1 MLDLTKEV
9 QYIKG
14 VGPSRAKLLRSL
26 GVNTVF
32 DLLYLLPRRYLDLT
46 PLNFEQGIG
55 RENLSAFP
63 CIVTEKGHEVA
74 TRSRMKIVKI
84 PVTDGKRKG
93 FAVFFNQPYMKDTFK
108 PGDKLI
114 LVGKIKKNFGEYEIT
129 NPEWQRFDEIESSDY
144 TKICPVYPLTRG
156 LTQKILRK
164 IVKNVFQ
171 EDLKIEEVL
180 PLSILKKYK
189 LMPKLH
195 ALKNIHFPESWEELR
210 RAQERLAFEELLVF
224 QLAMMVTKRHIMG
237 EKRKNKYVDFDITPF
252 LRNLPFSLTK
262 GQEKVVMDI
271 ISDLQSERV
280 MNRLIQG
287 DVGSGK
293 TVVATIALYLAAK
306 NGYQGAFMV
315 PTEILAIQHAT
326 TLKRYLEPLGIR
338 VEVLKGDMPKSE
350 KKRVLEGLEN
360 GSVKIIVG
368 THAIIQ
374 DDIKFNRLGMVI
386 TDEQH
391 RFGVRQRES
400 LVKKGHYPDV
410 IVMSATPIPRT
421 LALTIYSDLDI
432 SIIDTMPEGRQKVE
446 TFVVDDS
453 MRHKVYKFVEA
464 EVKKGHQAYVV
475 CPAVE
480 ESELGLA
487 SVDEIGRELAEKFPH
502 LNIGVLHGKMKAE
515 EKDNVMKD
523 FCARRIDVLVAT
535 TVIEVG
541 VDVPSATVMV
551 VENAERFG
559 LAQLHQLRG
568 RVGRS
573 NLKSY
578 CIFITGSKDRNVRAR
593 LNFMMKSHNGFEIAQ
608 KDLEIRGPGE
618 FLGIRQHGLPEFKFV
633 PLIRDIRILETTKSL
648 AAEII
653 DRDLLST
660 SEFAGIRKAIEEKL
674 KII

>member
-46 PLNFEQGIG
+46 PLNFEQGIAG
-55 RENLSAFP
+55 EEVGAFP
-63 CIVTEKGHEVA
+63 CVVTEKGYEVA
-74 TRSRMKIVKI
+74 TRSGMKIVKI

-93 FAVFFNQPYMKDTFK
+93 FAVFFNQPYMKDAFK

-252 LRNLPFSLTK
+252 LKNLPFSLTK

-618 FLGIRQHGLPEFKFV
+618 FLGVRQHGLPEFKFV